1 MKYSKM
7 HILVKVMDRLHL
19 NFYSVLVMKTTYFSV
34 RDSLVL
40 YDALTMMM
48 LALGAAMVQVRDDP
62 SFITM
67 YIYRHALN
75 WTSVTHKKTTMQTQ
89 ILMIITPINN

>member
-34 RDSLVL
+34 RDSMVL
-40 YDALTMMM
+40 YDAPTMMM
-48 LALGAAMVQVRDDP
+48 LVLGAAIMVQVRDDP

-75 WTSVTHKKTTMQTQ
+75 WTLVTHKENYHADTDSYDHYT
-89 ILMIITPINN
+89 NN